1 MQPKLIYKTL
11 PIILFCWLMV
21 GCVTNLPKPKMTAD
35 EIKTSNTIANQA
47 YADKNYK
54 LALFEYLKLSEAI
67 GQDAV
72 IWFRIGNT
80 YARLENNDKAIDAY
94 EKSVLL
100 DPRLS
105 KAWHNM
111 GVIQLK
117 QSVNTWRQMLVY
129 ISKDDPLYEKALN
142 LSKKLLEVADEKP
155 ASE

>member
-11 PIILFCWLMV
+11 TIITCWLMV
-21 GCVTNLPKPKMTAD
+21 GCVTNMPKPKMSAD
-35 EIKTSNTIANQA
+35 DINASYSTANQA

-54 LALFEYLKLSEAI
+54 LALFEYLKLSEGI
-67 GQDAV
+67 GADAV

-80 YARLENNDKAIDAY
+80 YTRLENYEKGIAAY

-129 ISKDDPLYEKALN
+129 ISKDDPLYDKALS
-142 LSKKLLEVADEKP
+142 LSKKLLEVVDEKP
-155 ASE
+155 TSE